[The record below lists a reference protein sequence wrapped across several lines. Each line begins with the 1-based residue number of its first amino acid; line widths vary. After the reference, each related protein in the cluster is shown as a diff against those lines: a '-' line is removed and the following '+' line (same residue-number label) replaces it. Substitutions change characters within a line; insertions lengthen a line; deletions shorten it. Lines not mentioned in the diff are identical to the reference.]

1 MKKIIT
7 TVLILTLAAGG
18 AYYILQKNKEKNA
31 AQVAVVAE
39 KNTDVV
45 VRTAKVAYENI
56 NDEFTV
62 DGNFLANTQATIAA
76 ETGGQIVALYV
87 KEGSSVGVGQVI
99 AKLKGDKYDV
109 NVNNAQANLE
119 QAISALNRYEAA
131 YKTGGVTALQLDQAR
146 LQVKNARAQVQSA
159 QLSSGDTVVRSKV
172 RGIVNKKN
180 VELGMVI
187 GAGTAIVEVV
197 DISSLKLKVDVD
209 EANINKLSLGES
221 VKVKPSVED
230 GTVEGRITF
239 IAPAAS
245 GALKFPVEVTVPN
258 NFNKLKAGMYGTA
271 IFGGG
276 GHQSRELIVPRTAFV
291 GSVSD
296 NQIFIVKNNTAQ
308 LVEVQS
314 GTNYG
319 DKVQILGGL
328 KEGDVVI
335 TSGQINLSNGSKVSI
350 LK

>member
-1 MKKIIT
+1 M
-7 TVLILTLAAGG
+7 
-18 AYYILQKNKEKNA
+18 
-31 AQVAVVAE
+31 
-39 KNTDVV
+39 
-45 VRTAKVAYENI
+45 
-56 NDEFTV
+56 
-62 DGNFLANTQATIAA
+62 
-76 ETGGQIVALYV
+76 
-87 KEGSSVGVGQVI
+87 
-99 AKLKGDKYDV
+99 
-109 NVNNAQANLE
+109 
-119 QAISALNRYEAA
+119 
-131 YKTGGVTALQLDQAR
+131 QLDQAR

-209 EANINKLSLGES
+209 EADINKLSLGES

-296 NQIFIVKNNTAQ
+296 NQIFIVKNNSYSDWKIIEEVLQSDDFYKYIQITGKDFSGGYKSITTKQIKEYRINFKNPQ
-308 LVEVQS
+308 L
-314 GTNYG
+314 
-319 DKVQILGGL
+319 LF
-328 KEGDVVI
+328 
-335 TSGQINLSNGSKVSI
+335 
-350 LK
+350 